1 MFWSSKK
8 EQPLPEWIPDTTDTI
23 YLNREGTSFFE
34 LDCNPFLYAQGLSSI
49 RTILANWIKEDRA
62 IAKSTA
68 LSDEGTVSYLLNTI
82 DVKMIPHAIYLE
94 QLLNII
100 KDNSITHGGSRLLDT
115 ITLIHTVVPTE
126 VIRCF
131 KGRFLYGVLYGVS
144 NVDGI
149 LPTKEM
155 WINALKVVPWIPF
168 IVLIQ
173 EILSLEA
180 LGDVATSAIA
190 GTEQLSTNAIAQQ

>member
-1 MFWSSKK
+1 M
-8 EQPLPEWIPDTTDTI
+8 
-23 YLNREGTSFFE
+23 
-34 LDCNPFLYAQGLSSI
+34 LY
-49 RTILANWIKEDRA
+49 
-62 IAKSTA
+62 
-68 LSDEGTVSYLLNTI
+68 
-82 DVKMIPHAIYLE
+82 
-94 QLLNII
+94 
-100 KDNSITHGGSRLLDT
+100 
-115 ITLIHTVVPTE
+115 
-126 VIRCF
+126 C
-131 KGRFLYGVLYGVS
+131 VS
-144 NVDGI
+144 NGDGV